1 MFWNFLSNIIQAGI
15 VDFPKDVLAPA
26 QSYMPK
32 LAAELMGK
40 EHAVLTCQASPDLKC
55 RPSEKHSLVFCC
67 FATGTSGIWDHLGS
81 LPGREVTWAEALIH
95 TAWASSCKSYPRPF
109 QTVECQ
115 AVWEMSK
122 ANSSLQPKGPSRL
135 FSSSVFFLTIVFTE
149 LISTIPFAQYPAMAL
164 AA

>member
-1 MFWNFLSNIIQAGI
+1 MSYTLKEAAKQISIKRTECFEIFLSNIIQAGI

-55 RPSEKHSLVFCC
+55 RPGEKHSLCC
-67 FATGTSGIWDHLGS
+67 FAGTSGIWDHPGS

-95 TAWASSCKSYPRPF
+95 TA
-109 QTVECQ
+109 
-115 AVWEMSK
+115 
-122 ANSSLQPKGPSRL
+122 
-135 FSSSVFFLTIVFTE
+135 
-149 LISTIPFAQYPAMAL
+149 
-164 AA
+164 